1 MARTTKTSLIKQV
14 LIEHGYITAKTAWE
28 QFGAER
34 LGSIIFNLR
43 ERGMDIETQMQI
55 SKDRYGNT
63 IQFAKYIYRGE
74 VDGTSKA

>member
-43 ERGMDIETQMQI
+43 ERGMDIETQMQVD
-55 SKDRYGNT
+55 KDRYGNT

-74 VDGTSKA
+74 ANGTSET